1 MRISDWSS
9 DVCSS
14 DLGQLACPVCGLF
27 LLQRIDQIDG
37 GEEADLFAVMLNSL
51 DAQSR
56 RDVAFACAWS
66 ADQYDVVGAIC
77 KVTAVKL
84 THERLV
90 DLTDGKVEAC
100 QILRTNTRRV
110 GKEWVR
116 TGKSRGG

>member
-1 MRISDWSS
+1 
-9 DVCSS
+9 
-14 DLGQLACPVCGLF
+14 
-27 LLQRIDQIDG
+27 
-37 GEEADLFAVMLNSL
+37 MLNSL

-100 QILRTNTRRV
+100 QILVAREPGRSEEHTSELRSLKRSSYAALSLKKKTLKRV
-110 GKEWVR
+110 KAH
-116 TGKSRGG
+116 TSHNNKNK

>member
-14 DLGQLACPVCGLF
+14 DL
-27 LLQRIDQIDG
+27 IDG

-77 KVTAVKL
+77 KVNAVKL
-84 THERLV
+84 THERYV
-90 DLTDGKVEAC
+90 DLHNGKDEAC
-100 QILRTNTRRV
+100 QILV
-110 GKEWVR
+110 GREPGRLALDSIGTDFPV
-116 TGKSRGG
+116 GLLSR